1 MDNLMGDT
9 IVYLPLDEVDRG
21 REPQMRFRLYYDGE
35 LRSDQ
40 KKTED
45 NEDPISLAQHKQKI
59 RKKFHT
65 QLKQLW
71 ATNQFLREHKVH
83 RTDYTTGKSS
93 PKDAKQYVDA
103 PLALVDAIALQYVE
117 NGYRFVPLVR
127 GDLTLLC
134 NLHVLFLRR
143 DYPGAGLISAG
154 DIDNRIKTLVDGLTK
169 PLGGGQLGG
178 LQPEA
183 GEDPFFCLLESDSLV
198 NSLTVETD
206 ALLSPPR
213 NGDGSSN
220 WVRLVITVELRPYH
234 VTPFNLGFA

>member
-1 MDNLMGDT
+1 MG
-9 IVYLPLDEVDRG
+9 R
-21 REPQMRFRLYYDGE
+21 
-35 LRSDQ
+35 
-40 KKTED
+40 
-45 NEDPISLAQHKQKI
+45 
-59 RKKFHT
+59 
-65 QLKQLW
+65 
-71 ATNQFLREHKVH
+71 
-83 RTDYTTGKSS
+83 
-93 PKDAKQYVDA
+93 
-103 PLALVDAIALQYVE
+103 LALVKRESLARHRTAQQCQILTQKGWPDAPESVTGSDW
-117 NGYRFVPLVR
+117 NGWPDQIGIPGRMSPECAVR

-169 PLGGGQLGG
+169 PLGSGQLGG